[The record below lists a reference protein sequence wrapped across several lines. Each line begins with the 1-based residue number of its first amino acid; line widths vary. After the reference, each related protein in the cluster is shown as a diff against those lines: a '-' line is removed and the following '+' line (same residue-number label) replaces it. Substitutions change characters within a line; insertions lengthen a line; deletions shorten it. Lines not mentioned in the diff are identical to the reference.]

1 MSTDNKVTQARA
13 FVRSLNILLKF
24 SRLYGFDHP
33 RTDEQFRIA
42 WNELHAALP
51 ASANSGLL
59 LGAVGD
65 KLLVDGM
72 PIGHSQSERS
82 FSQLLGS
89 AGIASLLFT
98 KDVTQDDLQR
108 LARSFPSG
116 KAKPAEVAS
125 QIKAALEGSAGI
137 RMNEVRFV
145 AEDSSLSDVRTA
157 AQLTAQTLGAGSEE
171 LKAWLTDPQ
180 KLLQLIAAAQ
190 GTGPGSDSGHG
201 GSSGSGSGA
210 GSGSGGSSGTGGSSA
225 GDGSGGPA
233 ASGGTSLA
241 VRSGNFS
248 GGRGSGQAGYG
259 GSTAI
264 FGVGEEELVDVLKA
278 LTRIGSQLQGDAPA
292 GATVTVRQELSN
304 LPANNRD
311 LLRQA
316 LATLAAKSAEQ
327 RPNRAMLAELAE
339 HLAIRFALDRYER
352 GEVKVN
358 AVRQMLERM
367 NREIDALRN
376 ILTEHEE
383 KMSEAGLQVDSHTE
397 LMDRQFW
404 ASVPETGK
412 RSVLLSS
419 ESWCIPARNIR
430 SYLQEV
436 IERGDILLSGQILL
450 RYCACINSEDP
461 EARRR
466 AAMGLAEL
474 ADLYASDPRILVTAI
489 RQTGMQLTCERDI
502 ELQTLLN
509 AAFVRLSQEASA
521 RHCYTAVHQVLT
533 SLEGV
538 DNQRPATAQ
547 AIRPRLGIED
557 RLPEFLD
564 EAIREDHFPEGLPEV
579 LRLIPD
585 VAITQIEARFHR
597 AGHRVQNERLC
608 ELTRA
613 VGPEVTVR
621 LNETLRVGPP
631 AVAVEAAKLLS
642 RLDPAAVEQW
652 LPPRLPEWPLG
663 AQDRLL
669 RVLAAAGAPQRG
681 AIFLA
686 IYGTLDPLIRSLA
699 VEEMGMSGDET
710 VVPRL
715 LQILES
721 DSGEPG
727 VDFLRLKAAEALG
740 RLRSPSAG
748 AALRQIVE
756 AKRTWRWACPEELRI
771 AAFQSL
777 QKIDPA
783 WSQEKES
790 HLGFDNWQMIQPAM
804 DPTTE
809 VPWYRQRRY
818 QRVRL
823 DEPLSAVISSDTEEY
838 RIEIKGLNLSGG
850 TGRCEHHVLPGTH
863 VSLKISLGLR
873 AIRIDALMRD
883 VRTTGVSFEILSM
896 NLDDRSR
903 LRKLLSGQ
911 AQAAVLTPA

>member
-33 RTDEQFRIA
+33 RTDEQFRVA
-42 WNELHAALP
+42 WGELHAALP
-51 ASANSGLL
+51 TSANSGLL

-65 KLLVDGM
+65 KILVDGM
-72 PIGHSQSERS
+72 PIGNSNSERS
-82 FSQLLGS
+82 FGQLLGS

-98 KDVTQDDLQR
+98 KDVTEDDLQR

-116 KAKPAEVAS
+116 KAKPAEIAS

-145 AEDSSLSDVRTA
+145 AEDSSLSEVRTA

-171 LKAWLTDPQ
+171 LKAWLTDPH

-190 GTGPGSDSGHG
+190 GTEPGGASGL
-201 GSSGSGSGA
+201 GSGSGT
-210 GSGSGGSSGTGGSSA
+210 GSGMGGGGGATVS
-225 GDGSGGPA
+225 DGSGGTTPA
-233 ASGGTSLA
+233 GGTSLA
-241 VRSGNFS
+241 VRSGGF
-248 GGRGSGQAGYG
+248 GGGSGSGQGGYG
-259 GSTAI
+259 GSKAI
-264 FGVGEEELVDVLKA
+264 FGVGEEDLVDVLKA
-278 LTRIGSQLQGDAPA
+278 LTRIGSQIQGDAPA
-292 GATVTVRQELSN
+292 SATIAVRQELSN
-304 LPANNRD
+304 LPVNNRD

-316 LATLAAKSAEQ
+316 LSTLAAKSAAQ

-430 SYLQEV
+430 TYLQEV
-436 IERGDILLSGQILL
+436 IERGDILLSGQILS

-466 AAMGLAEL
+466 AAMGIAEL
-474 ADLYASDPRILVTAI
+474 ADLYAADPRILVTAI

-521 RHCYTAVHQVLT
+521 RHCYGALQQVLT

-564 EAIREDHFPEGLPEV
+564 EAIREGHFPEGLPEV

-608 ELTRA
+608 ELARA

-686 IYGTLDPLIRSLA
+686 IYGALDPLIRSLA
-699 VEEMGMSGDET
+699 IEEMGMSGDET

-721 DSGEPG
+721 DSAESGA
-727 VDFLRLKAAEALG
+727 DFLRLKAAEALG
-740 RLRSPSAG
+740 RLRSPSA
-748 AALRQIVE
+748 AAPLRQIVE
-756 AKRTWRWACPEELRI
+756 AKRTWRWAWPEELRI

-783 WSQEKES
+783 WAEEKES

-823 DEPLSAVISSDTEEY
+823 DEPLAAIISSDTEEY

>member
-1 MSTDNKVTQARA
+1 M
-13 FVRSLNILLKF
+13 
-24 SRLYGFDHP
+24 
-33 RTDEQFRIA
+33 
-42 WNELHAALP
+42 
-51 ASANSGLL
+51 
-59 LGAVGD
+59 
-65 KLLVDGM
+65 
-72 PIGHSQSERS
+72 
-82 FSQLLGS
+82 
-89 AGIASLLFT
+89 
-98 KDVTQDDLQR
+98 
-108 LARSFPSG
+108 
-116 KAKPAEVAS
+116 
-125 QIKAALEGSAGI
+125 
-137 RMNEVRFV
+137 
-145 AEDSSLSDVRTA
+145 
-157 AQLTAQTLGAGSEE
+157 
-171 LKAWLTDPQ
+171 
-180 KLLQLIAAAQ
+180 
-190 GTGPGSDSGHG
+190 
-201 GSSGSGSGA
+201 
-210 GSGSGGSSGTGGSSA
+210 
-225 GDGSGGPA
+225 
-233 ASGGTSLA
+233 
-241 VRSGNFS
+241 
-248 GGRGSGQAGYG
+248 
-259 GSTAI
+259 
-264 FGVGEEELVDVLKA
+264 
-278 LTRIGSQLQGDAPA
+278 
-292 GATVTVRQELSN
+292 
-304 LPANNRD
+304 
-311 LLRQA
+311 
-316 LATLAAKSAEQ
+316 
-327 RPNRAMLAELAE
+327 AELAE

-367 NREIDALRN
+367 NKEIDALRN
-376 ILTEHEE
+376 ILSEHEE

-436 IERGDILLSGQILL
+436 IERGDILLSGQILS

-466 AAMGLAEL
+466 AAMGIAEL

-521 RHCYTAVHQVLT
+521 RHCYGALQQVLT

-564 EAIREDHFPEGLPEV
+564 EAIREDQFPEGLPEV

-608 ELTRA
+608 ELARA

-686 IYGTLDPLIRSLA
+686 IYGALDPLIRSLA
-699 VEEMGMSGDET
+699 IEEMGMSGDET

-715 LQILES
+715 S
-721 DSGEPG
+721 A
-727 VDFLRLKAAEALG
+727 DFG
-740 RLRSPSAG
+740 
-748 AALRQIVE
+748 
-756 AKRTWRWACPEELRI
+756 KRFR
-771 AAFQSL
+771 
-777 QKIDPA
+777 
-783 WSQEKES
+783 
-790 HLGFDNWQMIQPAM
+790 
-804 DPTTE
+804 
-809 VPWYRQRRY
+809 
-818 QRVRL
+818 
-823 DEPLSAVISSDTEEY
+823 
-838 RIEIKGLNLSGG
+838 
-850 TGRCEHHVLPGTH
+850 
-863 VSLKISLGLR
+863 
-873 AIRIDALMRD
+873 
-883 VRTTGVSFEILSM
+883 
-896 NLDDRSR
+896 
-903 LRKLLSGQ
+903 
-911 AQAAVLTPA
+911 